1 MRKYSYIFIYSVI
14 SLNSI
19 AADAADSQVISD
31 SGNGDGSLF
40 ITTVKSTQTKKENI
54 VGTDSIA
61 IGNDAR
67 INPGDGKNVIAG
79 INTSGDGAIAIGAR
93 AETSYEGATAIGK
106 DSKAGW
112 GATAVGR
119 GANANFESATAMGAN
134 AISTGWG
141 STAIG
146 TISKATT
153 HGTTAIGNNS
163 SGTAAYA
170 TALGTS
176 ATSEGAYATAL
187 GTSSKAS
194 GHFSIAAGQDSHAV
208 ANYGIA
214 LGSFSVADRAALD
227 DTMLGAISVGGTA
240 NENLGYRTRQI
251 INLAAG
257 TEDNDAVNVSQL
269 KKEAGERV
277 AGDAATLTAAKN
289 YSDAGNK
296 QTLKTANEYS
306 DAGDAKTLQT
316 AKNYSD
322 TGDERTL
329 NSANNYTNTAV
340 KKSNANTLYQ
350 ANQYTNQKFSELRKV
365 VDENRKRSD
374 AGIAGAMAMT
384 AIAPV
389 PYKDYSFGMA
399 AGGYRDQGAIAAG
412 INIKTSE
419 SSLMK
424 VNAAWDSQ
432 NGGGIAAGFN
442 VGW

>member
-1 MRKYSYIFIYSVI
+1 MRKYYYFFIYSVI
-14 SLNSI
+14 SFNSI
-19 AADAADSQVISD
+19 AADPQVKQD
-31 SGNGDGSLF
+31 DGVGSNSFF
-40 ITTVKSTQTKKENI
+40 ITSSYNTPTKKEN
-54 VGTDSIA
+54 VQGTNSVA
-61 IGNDAR
+61 IGNNVQ
-67 INPGDGKNVIAG
+67 IKKGDGSDLKNM
-79 INTSGDGAIAIGAR
+79 SDGSVAIGNGAS
-93 AETSYEGATAIGK
+93 TMYEGTTAVGKGAKATGWRSTAIGV
-106 DSKAGW
+106 
-112 GATAVGR
+112 GATT
-119 GANANFESATAMGAN
+119 NAESATAMGNGAN
-134 AISTGWG
+134 ANNLGASAYGTIAKATGTN

-146 TISKATT
+146 NA
-153 HGTTAIGNNS
+153 AQS
-163 SGTAAYA
+163 SGALS
-170 TALGTS
+170 TALGVSSQSTGHYS
-176 ATSEGAYATAL
+176 AAL
-187 GTSSKAS
+187 GTLSKAEGYGS
-194 GHFSIAAGQDSHAV
+194 VATGLHAN
-208 ANYGIA
+208 AKSQYGIA
-214 LGSFSVADRAALD
+214 LGSYSVADRAALD

-240 NENLGYRTRQI
+240 NDTLGYRTRQI

-424 VNAAWDSQ
+424 VNASWDSQ

>member
-1 MRKYSYIFIYSVI
+1 MRKYYYFFIYSVI
-14 SLNSI
+14 SFNSI
-19 AADAADSQVISD
+19 AADPQVKQDDGVGSD
-31 SGNGDGSLF
+31 SFF
-40 ITTVKSTQTKKENI
+40 ITSSSNTPTKKEN
-54 VGTDSIA
+54 VQGTNSVA
-61 IGNDAR
+61 IGNNVQ
-67 INPGDGKNVIAG
+67 IKKGDGSDLKNM
-79 INTSGDGAIAIGAR
+79 SDGSVAIGNGAS
-93 AETSYEGATAIGK
+93 TMYEGTTAVGKGAKATGWRSTAIGV
-106 DSKAGW
+106 
-112 GATAVGR
+112 GATT
-119 GANANFESATAMGAN
+119 NAESATAMGNGAN
-134 AISTGWG
+134 ANNLGASAYGTIAKATGTN

-146 TISKATT
+146 NA
-153 HGTTAIGNNS
+153 AQS
-163 SGTAAYA
+163 SGALS
-170 TALGTS
+170 TALGVSSQSTGHYS
-176 ATSEGAYATAL
+176 AAL
-187 GTSSKAS
+187 GTLSKAEGYGS
-194 GHFSIAAGQDSHAV
+194 VATGLHAN
-208 ANYGIA
+208 AKSQYGIA
-214 LGSFSVADRAALD
+214 LGSYSVADRAALD

-240 NENLGYRTRQI
+240 NDTLGYRTRQI

-424 VNAAWDSQ
+424 VNASWDSQ

>member
-1 MRKYSYIFIYSVI
+1 MRKYYYFFIYSVI
-14 SLNSI
+14 SFNSI
-19 AADAADSQVISD
+19 AADPQVKQD
-31 SGNGDGSLF
+31 DGVGSNSFF
-40 ITTVKSTQTKKENI
+40 ITSSSNTPTKKEN
-54 VGTDSIA
+54 VQGTNSVA
-61 IGNDAR
+61 IGNNVQ
-67 INPGDGKNVIAG
+67 IKKGDGSDLKNM
-79 INTSGDGAIAIGAR
+79 SDGSVAIGNGAS
-93 AETSYEGATAIGK
+93 TMYEGTTAVGKGAKATGWRSTAIGV
-106 DSKAGW
+106 
-112 GATAVGR
+112 GATT
-119 GANANFESATAMGAN
+119 NAESATAMGNGAN
-134 AISTGWG
+134 ANNWGASAFGTGANATG
-141 STAIG
+141 SNSTAIG
-146 TISKATT
+146 NQAKSKGALSTSL
-153 HGTTAIGNNS
+153 GVS
-163 SGTAAYA
+163 SESTGSYSA
-170 TALGTS
+170 ALGT
-176 ATSEGAYATAL
+176 L
-187 GTSSKAS
+187 SKAEGYGS
-194 GHFSIAAGQDSHAV
+194 VATGLHAN
-208 ANYGIA
+208 AKSQYGIA
-214 LGSFSVADRAALD
+214 LGSYSVADRAALD

-240 NENLGYRTRQI
+240 DEKLGYRTRQI

-424 VNAAWDSQ
+424 VNASWDSQ

>member
-1 MRKYSYIFIYSVI
+1 MIMRKYYYFFIYSVI
-14 SLNSI
+14 SFNSI
-19 AADAADSQVISD
+19 AADPQVKQD
-31 SGNGDGSLF
+31 DGVGSNSFF
-40 ITTVKSTQTKKENI
+40 ITSSSNTPTKKEN
-54 VGTDSIA
+54 VQGTNSVA
-61 IGNDAR
+61 IGNNVQ
-67 INPGDGKNVIAG
+67 IKKGDGSDLKNM
-79 INTSGDGAIAIGAR
+79 SDGSVAIGNGAS
-93 AETSYEGATAIGK
+93 TMYEGTTAVGKGAKATGWRSTAIGV
-106 DSKAGW
+106 
-112 GATAVGR
+112 GATT
-119 GANANFESATAMGAN
+119 NAESATAMGNGAN
-134 AISTGWG
+134 ANNWGASAYGTIAKATGIN

-146 TISKATT
+146 NA
-153 HGTTAIGNNS
+153 AQS
-163 SGTAAYA
+163 SGELS
-170 TALGTS
+170 TALGVSSQSTGYYS
-176 ATSEGAYATAL
+176 AAL
-187 GTSSKAS
+187 GTLSKAEGYGS
-194 GHFSIAAGQDSHAV
+194 VATGLHAN
-208 ANYGIA
+208 AKSQYGIA
-214 LGSFSVADRAALD
+214 LGSYSVADRAALD

-240 NENLGYRTRQI
+240 NDTLGYRTRQI

-424 VNAAWDSQ
+424 VNASWDSQ

>member
-1 MRKYSYIFIYSVI
+1 MRKYYYFFIYSVI
-14 SLNSI
+14 SFNSI
-19 AADAADSQVISD
+19 AADPQVKQD
-31 SGNGDGSLF
+31 AGVGSNSFF
-40 ITTVKSTQTKKENI
+40 ITSSSNTPTKKEN
-54 VGTDSIA
+54 VQGTNSVA
-61 IGNDAR
+61 IGNNVQ
-67 INPGDGKNVIAG
+67 IKKGDGSDLKNM
-79 INTSGDGAIAIGAR
+79 SDGSVAIGNGAS
-93 AETSYEGATAIGK
+93 TMYEGTTAVGKGAKATGWRSTAIGV
-106 DSKAGW
+106 
-112 GATAVGR
+112 GATT
-119 GANANFESATAMGAN
+119 NAESATAMGNGAN
-134 AISTGWG
+134 ANNWGASAYGTIAKATGTN

-146 TISKATT
+146 NA
-153 HGTTAIGNNS
+153 AQS
-163 SGTAAYA
+163 SGELS
-170 TALGTS
+170 TALGVSSQSTGHYS
-176 ATSEGAYATAL
+176 AAL
-187 GTSSKAS
+187 GTLSKAEGYGS
-194 GHFSIAAGQDSHAV
+194 VATGLHAN
-208 ANYGIA
+208 AKSQYGIA
-214 LGSFSVADRAALD
+214 LGSYSVADRAALD

-240 NENLGYRTRQI
+240 NDTLGYRTRQI

-424 VNAAWDSQ
+424 VNASWDSQ

>member
-1 MRKYSYIFIYSVI
+1 MRKYYYFFIYSVI
-14 SLNSI
+14 SFNSI
-19 AADAADSQVISD
+19 AADPQVKQD
-31 SGNGDGSLF
+31 DGVGSNSFF
-40 ITTVKSTQTKKENI
+40 ITSSSNTPTKKEN
-54 VGTDSIA
+54 VQGTNSVA
-61 IGNDAR
+61 IGNNVQ
-67 INPGDGKNVIAG
+67 IKKGDGSDLKNM
-79 INTSGDGAIAIGAR
+79 SDGSVAIGNGAS
-93 AETSYEGATAIGK
+93 TMYEGTTAVGKGAKATGWRSTAIGV
-106 DSKAGW
+106 
-112 GATAVGR
+112 GATT
-119 GANANFESATAMGAN
+119 NAESATAMGNGAN
-134 AISTGWG
+134 ANNRGASAYGTIAKATGTN

-146 TISKATT
+146 NA
-153 HGTTAIGNNS
+153 AQS
-163 SGTAAYA
+163 SGELS
-170 TALGTS
+170 TALGVSSQSTGYYS
-176 ATSEGAYATAL
+176 AAL
-187 GTSSKAS
+187 GTLSKAEGYGS
-194 GHFSIAAGQDSHAV
+194 VATGLHAN
-208 ANYGIA
+208 AKSQYGIA
-214 LGSFSVADRAALD
+214 LGSYSVADRAALD

-240 NENLGYRTRQI
+240 NDTLGYRTRQI

-424 VNAAWDSQ
+424 VNASWDSQ

>member
-1 MRKYSYIFIYSVI
+1 MRKYYYFFIYSVI
-14 SLNSI
+14 SFNSI
-19 AADAADSQVISD
+19 AADPQVKQD
-31 SGNGDGSLF
+31 DGVGSNSFF
-40 ITTVKSTQTKKENI
+40 ITSSSNTPTKKEN
-54 VGTDSIA
+54 VQGTNSVA
-61 IGNDAR
+61 IGNNVQ
-67 INPGDGKNVIAG
+67 IKKGDGSDLKNM
-79 INTSGDGAIAIGAR
+79 SDGSVAIGNGAS
-93 AETSYEGATAIGK
+93 TMYEGTTAVGKGAKATGWRSTAIGV
-106 DSKAGW
+106 
-112 GATAVGR
+112 GATT
-119 GANANFESATAMGAN
+119 NAESATAMGNGAN
-134 AISTGWG
+134 ANNLGASAYGTIAKATGTN

-146 TISKATT
+146 NA
-153 HGTTAIGNNS
+153 AQS
-163 SGTAAYA
+163 SGGLS
-170 TALGTS
+170 TALGVSSQSTGHYS
-176 ATSEGAYATAL
+176 AAL
-187 GTSSKAS
+187 GTLSKAEGYGS
-194 GHFSIAAGQDSHAV
+194 VATGLHAN
-208 ANYGIA
+208 AKSQYGIA
-214 LGSFSVADRAALD
+214 LGSYSVADRAALD

-240 NENLGYRTRQI
+240 NDTLGYRTRQI

-296 QTLKTANEYS
+296 QTLKTATEYS

-424 VNAAWDSQ
+424 VNASWDSQ

>member
-1 MRKYSYIFIYSVI
+1 MRKYYYFFIYSVI
-14 SLNSI
+14 SFNSI
-19 AADAADSQVISD
+19 AADPQVKQDDGVGSD
-31 SGNGDGSLF
+31 SFF
-40 ITTVKSTQTKKENI
+40 ITSSSNTPTKKEN
-54 VGTDSIA
+54 VQGTNSVA
-61 IGNDAR
+61 IGNNVQ
-67 INPGDGKNVIAG
+67 IKKGDGSDLKNM
-79 INTSGDGAIAIGAR
+79 SDGSVAIGNGAS
-93 AETSYEGATAIGK
+93 TMYEGTTAVGKGAKATGWRSTAIGV
-106 DSKAGW
+106 
-112 GATAVGR
+112 GATT
-119 GANANFESATAMGAN
+119 NAESATAMGNGAN
-134 AISTGWG
+134 ANNWGASAYGTIAKATGTN

-146 TISKATT
+146 NA
-153 HGTTAIGNNS
+153 AQS
-163 SGTAAYA
+163 SGGFS
-170 TALGTS
+170 TALGVSSQSTGHYS
-176 ATSEGAYATAL
+176 AAL
-187 GTSSKAS
+187 GTLSKAEGYGS
-194 GHFSIAAGQDSHAV
+194 VATGLHAN
-208 ANYGIA
+208 AKSQYGIA
-214 LGSFSVADRAALD
+214 LGSYSVADRAALD

-240 NENLGYRTRQI
+240 NDTLGYRTRQI

-424 VNAAWDSQ
+424 VNASWDSQ

>member
-1 MRKYSYIFIYSVI
+1 MKQDNGVG
-14 SLNSI
+14 
-19 AADAADSQVISD
+19 SD
-31 SGNGDGSLF
+31 SFFITSSSNSPTTKENVQGTNSVAIGNNVQIKKGDGSDLKNMSDGS
-40 ITTVKSTQTKKENI
+40 V
-54 VGTDSIA
+54 A
-61 IGNDAR
+61 IGN
-67 INPGDGKNVIAG
+67 
-79 INTSGDGAIAIGAR
+79 GAS
-93 AETSYEGATAIGK
+93 TMYEGTTAVGKGAKATGWRSTAIGV
-106 DSKAGW
+106 
-112 GATAVGR
+112 GATT
-119 GANANFESATAMGAN
+119 NAESATAMGNGAN
-134 AISTGWG
+134 ANNWGASAYGTIAKATGTN

-146 TISKATT
+146 NA
-153 HGTTAIGNNS
+153 AQS
-163 SGTAAYA
+163 SGELS
-170 TALGTS
+170 TALGVSSQSTGNYS
-176 ATSEGAYATAL
+176 AAL
-187 GTSSKAS
+187 GTLSKAEGYGS
-194 GHFSIAAGQDSHAV
+194 VATGLHAN
-208 ANYGIA
+208 AKSQYGIA
-214 LGSFSVADRAALD
+214 LGSYSVADRAALD

-240 NENLGYRTRQI
+240 NEKLGYRTRQI

-424 VNAAWDSQ
+424 VNASWDSQ

>member
-1 MRKYSYIFIYSVI
+1 MRKYYYFFIYSVI
-14 SLNSI
+14 SFNSI
-19 AADAADSQVISD
+19 AADPQVKQD
-31 SGNGDGSLF
+31 DGVGSNSFF
-40 ITTVKSTQTKKENI
+40 ITSSSNTPTKKEN
-54 VGTDSIA
+54 VQGTNSVA
-61 IGNDAR
+61 IGNNVQ
-67 INPGDGKNVIAG
+67 IKKGDGSDLKNM
-79 INTSGDGAIAIGAR
+79 SDGSVAIGNGAS
-93 AETSYEGATAIGK
+93 TMYEGTTAVGKGAKATGWRSTAIGV
-106 DSKAGW
+106 
-112 GATAVGR
+112 GATT
-119 GANANFESATAMGAN
+119 NAESATAMGNGAN
-134 AISTGWG
+134 ANNWGASAYGTIAKATGTN

-146 TISKATT
+146 NA
-153 HGTTAIGNNS
+153 AQS
-163 SGTAAYA
+163 SGELS
-170 TALGTS
+170 TALGVSSQSTGHYS
-176 ATSEGAYATAL
+176 AAL
-187 GTSSKAS
+187 GTLSKAEGYGS
-194 GHFSIAAGQDSHAV
+194 VATGLHAN
-208 ANYGIA
+208 AKSQYGIA
-214 LGSFSVADRAALD
+214 LGSYSVADRAALD

-240 NENLGYRTRQI
+240 NDTLGYRTRQI

-424 VNAAWDSQ
+424 VNASWDSQ

-442 VGW
+442 AGW

>member
-1 MRKYSYIFIYSVI
+1 MIIRKYYYFFIYSVI
-14 SLNSI
+14 SFNSI
-19 AADAADSQVISD
+19 AADPQVKQDDGVGSD
-31 SGNGDGSLF
+31 SFF
-40 ITTVKSTQTKKENI
+40 ITSSSNTPTKKEN
-54 VGTDSIA
+54 VQGTNSVA
-61 IGNDAR
+61 IGNNVQ
-67 INPGDGKNVIAG
+67 IKKGDGSDLKNM
-79 INTSGDGAIAIGAR
+79 SDGSVAIGNGAS
-93 AETSYEGATAIGK
+93 TMYEGTTAVGKGAKATGWRSTAIGV
-106 DSKAGW
+106 
-112 GATAVGR
+112 GATT
-119 GANANFESATAMGAN
+119 NAESATAMGNGAN
-134 AISTGWG
+134 ANNWGASAYGTIAKATGTN

-146 TISKATT
+146 NA
-153 HGTTAIGNNS
+153 AQS
-163 SGTAAYA
+163 SGELS
-170 TALGTS
+170 TALGVSSQSTGHYS
-176 ATSEGAYATAL
+176 AAL
-187 GTSSKAS
+187 GTLSKAEGYGS
-194 GHFSIAAGQDSHAV
+194 VATGLHAN
-208 ANYGIA
+208 AKSQYGIA
-214 LGSFSVADRAALD
+214 LGSYSVADRAALD

-240 NENLGYRTRQI
+240 NDTLGYRTRQI

-424 VNAAWDSQ
+424 VNASWDSQ

>member
-1 MRKYSYIFIYSVI
+1 MRKYYYFFIYSVI
-14 SLNSI
+14 SFNSI
-19 AADAADSQVISD
+19 AADPQVKQD
-31 SGNGDGSLF
+31 DGVGSNSFF
-40 ITTVKSTQTKKENI
+40 ITSSSNTPTKKEN
-54 VGTDSIA
+54 VQGTNSVA
-61 IGNDAR
+61 IGNNVQ
-67 INPGDGKNVIAG
+67 IKKGDGSDLKNM
-79 INTSGDGAIAIGAR
+79 SDGSVAIGNGAS
-93 AETSYEGATAIGK
+93 TMYEGTTAVGKGAKATGWRSTAIGV
-106 DSKAGW
+106 
-112 GATAVGR
+112 GATT
-119 GANANFESATAMGAN
+119 NAESATAMGNGAN
-134 AISTGWG
+134 ANNWGASAYGTIAKATGTN

-146 TISKATT
+146 NA
-153 HGTTAIGNNS
+153 AQS
-163 SGTAAYA
+163 SGELS
-170 TALGTS
+170 TALGVSSQSTGHYS
-176 ATSEGAYATAL
+176 AAL
-187 GTSSKAS
+187 GTLSKAEGYGS
-194 GHFSIAAGQDSHAV
+194 VATGLHAN
-208 ANYGIA
+208 AKSQYGIA
-214 LGSFSVADRAALD
+214 LGSYSVADRAALD

-240 NENLGYRTRQI
+240 NDTLGYRTRQI

-257 TEDNDAVNVSQL
+257 TEDNDAVDVSQL

-424 VNAAWDSQ
+424 VNASWDSQ

>member
-1 MRKYSYIFIYSVI
+1 MIMRKYYYFFIYSVI
-14 SLNSI
+14 SFNSI
-19 AADAADSQVISD
+19 AADPQVKQD
-31 SGNGDGSLF
+31 DGVGSNSFF
-40 ITTVKSTQTKKENI
+40 ITSSSNTPTKKEN
-54 VGTDSIA
+54 VQGTNSVA
-61 IGNDAR
+61 IGNNVQ
-67 INPGDGKNVIAG
+67 IKKGDGSDLKNM
-79 INTSGDGAIAIGAR
+79 SDGSVAIGNGAS
-93 AETSYEGATAIGK
+93 TMYEGTTAVGKGAKATGWRSTAIGV
-106 DSKAGW
+106 
-112 GATAVGR
+112 GATT
-119 GANANFESATAMGAN
+119 NAESATAMGNGAN
-134 AISTGWG
+134 ANNWGASAYGTIAKATGIN

-146 TISKATT
+146 NA
-153 HGTTAIGNNS
+153 AQS
-163 SGTAAYA
+163 SGELS
-170 TALGTS
+170 TALGVSSQSTRHYS
-176 ATSEGAYATAL
+176 AAL
-187 GTSSKAS
+187 GTLSKAEGYGS
-194 GHFSIAAGQDSHAV
+194 VATGLHAN
-208 ANYGIA
+208 AKSQYGIA
-214 LGSFSVADRAALD
+214 LGSYSVADRAALD

-240 NENLGYRTRQI
+240 NDTLGYRTRQI

-424 VNAAWDSQ
+424 VNASWDSQ

>member
-1 MRKYSYIFIYSVI
+1 MRKYYYFFIYSVI
-14 SLNSI
+14 SFNSI
-19 AADAADSQVISD
+19 AADPQVKQD
-31 SGNGDGSLF
+31 DGVGSNSFF
-40 ITTVKSTQTKKENI
+40 ITSSSNTPTKKEN
-54 VGTDSIA
+54 VQGTNSVA
-61 IGNDAR
+61 IGNNVQ
-67 INPGDGKNVIAG
+67 IKKGDGSDLKNM
-79 INTSGDGAIAIGAR
+79 SDGSVAIGNGAS
-93 AETSYEGATAIGK
+93 TMYEGTTAVGKGAKATGWRSTAIGV
-106 DSKAGW
+106 
-112 GATAVGR
+112 GATT
-119 GANANFESATAMGAN
+119 NAESATAMGNGAN
-134 AISTGWG
+134 ANNWGASAYGTIAKATGIN

-146 TISKATT
+146 NA
-153 HGTTAIGNNS
+153 AQS
-163 SGTAAYA
+163 SGELS
-170 TALGTS
+170 TALGVSSQSTGHYS
-176 ATSEGAYATAL
+176 AAL
-187 GTSSKAS
+187 GTLSKAEGYGS
-194 GHFSIAAGQDSHAV
+194 VATGLHAN
-208 ANYGIA
+208 AKSQYGIA
-214 LGSFSVADRAALD
+214 LGSYSVADRAALD

-240 NENLGYRTRQI
+240 NDTLGYRTRQI

-424 VNAAWDSQ
+424 VNASWDSQ

>member
-1 MRKYSYIFIYSVI
+1 MRKYYYFFIYPVI
-14 SLNSI
+14 SFNSI
-19 AADAADSQVISD
+19 AADPQVKQD
-31 SGNGDGSLF
+31 DGVGSNSFF
-40 ITTVKSTQTKKENI
+40 ITSSSNTPTKKEN
-54 VGTDSIA
+54 VQGTNSVA
-61 IGNDAR
+61 IGNNVQ
-67 INPGDGKNVIAG
+67 IKKGDGSDLKNM
-79 INTSGDGAIAIGAR
+79 SDGSVAIGNGAS
-93 AETSYEGATAIGK
+93 TMYEGTTAVGKGAKATGWRSTAIGV
-106 DSKAGW
+106 
-112 GATAVGR
+112 GATT
-119 GANANFESATAMGAN
+119 NAESATAMGNGAN
-134 AISTGWG
+134 ANNWGASAYGTIAKATGTN

-146 TISKATT
+146 NA
-153 HGTTAIGNNS
+153 AQS
-163 SGTAAYA
+163 SGELS
-170 TALGTS
+170 TALGVSSQSTGHYS
-176 ATSEGAYATAL
+176 AAL
-187 GTSSKAS
+187 GTLSKAEGYGS
-194 GHFSIAAGQDSHAV
+194 VATGLHAN
-208 ANYGIA
+208 AKSQYGIA
-214 LGSFSVADRAALD
+214 LGSYSVADRAALD

-240 NENLGYRTRQI
+240 NDTLGYRTRQI

-424 VNAAWDSQ
+424 VNASWDSQ

>member
-1 MRKYSYIFIYSVI
+1 MRKYYYFFIYSVI
-14 SLNSI
+14 SFNSI
-19 AADAADSQVISD
+19 AADPQVKQDDGVGSD
-31 SGNGDGSLF
+31 SFF
-40 ITTVKSTQTKKENI
+40 ITSSSNTPTKKEN
-54 VGTDSIA
+54 VQGTNSVA
-61 IGNDAR
+61 IGNNVQ
-67 INPGDGKNVIAG
+67 IKKGDGSDLKNM
-79 INTSGDGAIAIGAR
+79 SDGSVAIGNGAS
-93 AETSYEGATAIGK
+93 TMYEGTTAVGKGAKATGWRSTAIGV
-106 DSKAGW
+106 
-112 GATAVGR
+112 GATT
-119 GANANFESATAMGAN
+119 NAESATAMGNGAN
-134 AISTGWG
+134 ANNWGASAYGTIAKATGTN

-146 TISKATT
+146 NA
-153 HGTTAIGNNS
+153 AQS
-163 SGTAAYA
+163 SGALS
-170 TALGTS
+170 TALGVSSQSTGHYS
-176 ATSEGAYATAL
+176 AAL
-187 GTSSKAS
+187 GTLSKAEGYGS
-194 GHFSIAAGQDSHAV
+194 VATGLHAN
-208 ANYGIA
+208 AKSQYGIA
-214 LGSFSVADRAALD
+214 LGSYSVADRAALD

-240 NENLGYRTRQI
+240 NDTLGYRTRQI

-289 YSDAGNK
+289 
-296 QTLKTANEYS
+296 YS

-424 VNAAWDSQ
+424 VNASWDSQ

>member
-1 MRKYSYIFIYSVI
+1 MIMRKYYYFFIYSVI
-14 SLNSI
+14 SFNSI
-19 AADAADSQVISD
+19 AADPQVKQD
-31 SGNGDGSLF
+31 DGVGSNSFF
-40 ITTVKSTQTKKENI
+40 ITSSSNTPTKKEN
-54 VGTDSIA
+54 VQGTNSVA
-61 IGNDAR
+61 IGNNVQ
-67 INPGDGKNVIAG
+67 IKKGDGSDLKNM
-79 INTSGDGAIAIGAR
+79 SDGSVAIGNGAS
-93 AETSYEGATAIGK
+93 TMYEGTTAVGKGAKATGWRSTAIGV
-106 DSKAGW
+106 
-112 GATAVGR
+112 GATT
-119 GANANFESATAMGAN
+119 NAESATAMGNGAN
-134 AISTGWG
+134 ANNWGASAYGTIAKATGTN

-146 TISKATT
+146 NA
-153 HGTTAIGNNS
+153 AQS
-163 SGTAAYA
+163 SGELS
-170 TALGTS
+170 TALGVSSQSTGHYS
-176 ATSEGAYATAL
+176 AAL
-187 GTSSKAS
+187 GTLSKAEGYGS
-194 GHFSIAAGQDSHAV
+194 VATGLHAN
-208 ANYGIA
+208 AKSQYGIA
-214 LGSFSVADRAALD
+214 LGSYSVADRAALD

-240 NENLGYRTRQI
+240 NDTLGYRTRQI

-424 VNAAWDSQ
+424 VNASWDSQ

>member
-1 MRKYSYIFIYSVI
+1 MRKYYYFFIYSVI
-14 SLNSI
+14 SFNSI
-19 AADAADSQVISD
+19 AADPQVKQD
-31 SGNGDGSLF
+31 DGVGSNSFF
-40 ITTVKSTQTKKENI
+40 ITSSSNTPTKKEN
-54 VGTDSIA
+54 VQGTNSVA
-61 IGNDAR
+61 IGNNVQ
-67 INPGDGKNVIAG
+67 IKKGDGSDLKNM
-79 INTSGDGAIAIGAR
+79 SDGSVAIGNGAS
-93 AETSYEGATAIGK
+93 TMYEGTTAVGKGAKATGWRSTAIGV
-106 DSKAGW
+106 
-112 GATAVGR
+112 GATT
-119 GANANFESATAMGAN
+119 NAESATAMGNGAN
-134 AISTGWG
+134 ANNWGASAFGTGANATG
-141 STAIG
+141 SNSTAIG
-146 TISKATT
+146 NQAKSKGGLSTSL
-153 HGTTAIGNNS
+153 GVS
-163 SGTAAYA
+163 SESTGIFSA
-170 TALGTS
+170 ALGT
-176 ATSEGAYATAL
+176 L
-187 GTSSKAS
+187 SKAEGYGS
-194 GHFSIAAGQDSHAV
+194 VATGLHAN
-208 ANYGIA
+208 AKSQYGIA
-214 LGSFSVADRAALD
+214 LGSYSVADRAALD

-240 NENLGYRTRQI
+240 NDTLGYRTRQI

-424 VNAAWDSQ
+424 VNASWDSQ

>member
-1 MRKYSYIFIYSVI
+1 MRKHYYFFIYSVI
-14 SLNSI
+14 SFNSI
-19 AADAADSQVISD
+19 AADPQVKQGD
-31 SGNGDGSLF
+31 GVGSGSFFITSSSNTPTKKESVQGTNSVAIGNNVQIKKGDGSDLRNMSDGS
-40 ITTVKSTQTKKENI
+40 V
-54 VGTDSIA
+54 A
-61 IGNDAR
+61 IGNNAS
-67 INPGDGKNVIAG
+67 
-79 INTSGDGAIAIGAR
+79 TM
-93 AETSYEGATAIGK
+93 YEGATAVGKEAKATGWRSTAIGV
-106 DSKAGW
+106 
-112 GATAVGR
+112 GATT
-119 GANANFESATAMGAN
+119 NAESATAMGNGAN
-134 AISTGWG
+134 ANNWGASAFGTGANATG
-141 STAIG
+141 SNSTAIG
-146 TISKATT
+146 NQAKSKGALSTSL
-153 HGTTAIGNNS
+153 GVS
-163 SGTAAYA
+163 SESTGSYSA
-170 TALGTS
+170 ALGT
-176 ATSEGAYATAL
+176 L
-187 GTSSKAS
+187 SKAEGYGS
-194 GHFSIAAGQDSHAV
+194 VATGLHAN
-208 ANYGIA
+208 AKSQYGIA
-214 LGSFSVADRAALD
+214 LGSYSVADRAALD

-240 NENLGYRTRQI
+240 DEKLGYRTRQI

-296 QTLKTANEYS
+296 QTLKIANEYS

-424 VNAAWDSQ
+424 VNASWDSQ

>member
-1 MRKYSYIFIYSVI
+1 MIMRKYYYFFIYSVI
-14 SLNSI
+14 SFNSI
-19 AADAADSQVISD
+19 AADPQVKQD
-31 SGNGDGSLF
+31 DGVGSNSFF
-40 ITTVKSTQTKKENI
+40 ITSSSNTPTKKEN
-54 VGTDSIA
+54 VQGTNSVA
-61 IGNDAR
+61 IGNNVQ
-67 INPGDGKNVIAG
+67 IKKGDGSDLKNM
-79 INTSGDGAIAIGAR
+79 SDGSVAIGNGAS
-93 AETSYEGATAIGK
+93 TMYEGTTAVGKGAKATGWRSTAIGV
-106 DSKAGW
+106 
-112 GATAVGR
+112 GATT
-119 GANANFESATAMGAN
+119 NAESATAMGNGAN
-134 AISTGWG
+134 ANNLGASAYGTIAKATGTN

-146 TISKATT
+146 NA
-153 HGTTAIGNNS
+153 AQS
-163 SGTAAYA
+163 SGALS
-170 TALGTS
+170 TALGVSSQSTGHYS
-176 ATSEGAYATAL
+176 AAL
-187 GTSSKAS
+187 GTLSKAEGYGS
-194 GHFSIAAGQDSHAV
+194 VATGLHAN
-208 ANYGIA
+208 AKSQYGIA
-214 LGSFSVADRAALD
+214 LGSYSVADRAALD

-240 NENLGYRTRQI
+240 NDTLGYRTRQI

-424 VNAAWDSQ
+424 VNASWDSQ

>member
-1 MRKYSYIFIYSVI
+1 YFFIYSVI
-14 SLNSI
+14 SFNSI
-19 AADAADSQVISD
+19 AADPQVKQD
-31 SGNGDGSLF
+31 DGVGSNSFF
-40 ITTVKSTQTKKENI
+40 ITSSSNTPTKKEN
-54 VGTDSIA
+54 VQGTNSVA
-61 IGNDAR
+61 IGNNVQ
-67 INPGDGKNVIAG
+67 IKKGDGSDLKNM
-79 INTSGDGAIAIGAR
+79 SDGSVAIGNGAS
-93 AETSYEGATAIGK
+93 TMYEGTTAVGKGAKATGWRSTAIGV
-106 DSKAGW
+106 
-112 GATAVGR
+112 GATT
-119 GANANFESATAMGAN
+119 NAESATAMGNGAN
-134 AISTGWG
+134 ANNWGASAYGTIAKATGTN

-146 TISKATT
+146 NA
-153 HGTTAIGNNS
+153 AQS
-163 SGTAAYA
+163 SGELS
-170 TALGTS
+170 TALGVSSQSTGHYS
-176 ATSEGAYATAL
+176 AAL
-187 GTSSKAS
+187 GTLSKAEGYGS
-194 GHFSIAAGQDSHAV
+194 VATGLHAN
-208 ANYGIA
+208 AKSQYGIA
-214 LGSFSVADRAALD
+214 LGSYSVADRAALD

-240 NENLGYRTRQI
+240 NDTLGYRTRQI

-424 VNAAWDSQ
+424 VNASWDSQ

>member
-1 MRKYSYIFIYSVI
+1 MRKYYYFFIYSVI
-14 SLNSI
+14 SFNSI
-19 AADAADSQVISD
+19 AADPQVKQDDGVGSD
-31 SGNGDGSLF
+31 SFF
-40 ITTVKSTQTKKENI
+40 ITSSSNTPTKKEN
-54 VGTDSIA
+54 VQGTNSVA
-61 IGNDAR
+61 IGNNVQ
-67 INPGDGKNVIAG
+67 IKKGDGSDLKNM
-79 INTSGDGAIAIGAR
+79 SDGSVAIGNGAS
-93 AETSYEGATAIGK
+93 TMYEGTTAVGKGAKATSWRSTAIGV
-106 DSKAGW
+106 
-112 GATAVGR
+112 GATT
-119 GANANFESATAMGAN
+119 NAESATAMGNGAN
-134 AISTGWG
+134 ANNWGASAYGTIAKATGTN

-146 TISKATT
+146 NA
-153 HGTTAIGNNS
+153 AQS
-163 SGTAAYA
+163 SGALS
-170 TALGTS
+170 TALGVSSQSTGHYS
-176 ATSEGAYATAL
+176 AAL
-187 GTSSKAS
+187 GTSSKAEGYGS
-194 GHFSIAAGQDSHAV
+194 VATGLHAN
-208 ANYGIA
+208 AKSQYGIA
-214 LGSFSVADRAALD
+214 LGSYSVADRAALD

-240 NENLGYRTRQI
+240 NDTLGYRTRQI

-424 VNAAWDSQ
+424 VNASWDSQ

>member
-1 MRKYSYIFIYSVI
+1 MRKYYYFFIYSVI
-14 SLNSI
+14 SFNSI
-19 AADAADSQVISD
+19 AADPQVKQDDGVGSD
-31 SGNGDGSLF
+31 SFF
-40 ITTVKSTQTKKENI
+40 ITSSSNTPTKKEN
-54 VGTDSIA
+54 VQGTNSVA
-61 IGNDAR
+61 IGNNVQ
-67 INPGDGKNVIAG
+67 IKKGDGSDLKNM
-79 INTSGDGAIAIGAR
+79 SDGSVAIGNGAS
-93 AETSYEGATAIGK
+93 TMYEGTTAVGKGAKATGWRSTAIGV
-106 DSKAGW
+106 
-112 GATAVGR
+112 GATT
-119 GANANFESATAMGAN
+119 NAESATAMGNGAN
-134 AISTGWG
+134 ANNWGASAYGTIAKATGTN

-146 TISKATT
+146 NA
-153 HGTTAIGNNS
+153 AQS
-163 SGTAAYA
+163 SGPLS
-170 TALGTS
+170 TALGVSSQSTGHYS
-176 ATSEGAYATAL
+176 AAL
-187 GTSSKAS
+187 GTSSKAEGYGS
-194 GHFSIAAGQDSHAV
+194 VATGLHAN
-208 ANYGIA
+208 AKSQYGIA
-214 LGSFSVADRAALD
+214 LGSYSVADRAALD

-240 NENLGYRTRQI
+240 NDTLGYRTRQI

-424 VNAAWDSQ
+424 VNASWDSQ

>member
-1 MRKYSYIFIYSVI
+1 MRKYYYFFIYSVI
-14 SLNSI
+14 SFNSI
-19 AADAADSQVISD
+19 AADPQVKQD
-31 SGNGDGSLF
+31 DGVGSNSFF
-40 ITTVKSTQTKKENI
+40 ITSSSNTPTKKEN
-54 VGTDSIA
+54 VQGTNSVA
-61 IGNDAR
+61 IGNNVQ
-67 INPGDGKNVIAG
+67 IKKGDGSDLKNM
-79 INTSGDGAIAIGAR
+79 SDGSVAIGNGAS
-93 AETSYEGATAIGK
+93 TMYEGTTAVGKGAKATGWRSTAIGV
-106 DSKAGW
+106 
-112 GATAVGR
+112 GATT
-119 GANANFESATAMGAN
+119 NAESATAMGNGAN
-134 AISTGWG
+134 ANNWGASAYGTIAKATGTN

-146 TISKATT
+146 NA
-153 HGTTAIGNNS
+153 AQS
-163 SGTAAYA
+163 SGGFS
-170 TALGTS
+170 TALGVSSQSTGHYS
-176 ATSEGAYATAL
+176 AAL
-187 GTSSKAS
+187 GTLSKAEGYGS
-194 GHFSIAAGQDSHAV
+194 VATGLHAN
-208 ANYGIA
+208 AKSQYGIA
-214 LGSFSVADRAALD
+214 LGSYSVADRAALD

-240 NENLGYRTRQI
+240 NDTLGYRTRQI

-424 VNAAWDSQ
+424 VNASWDSQ

>member
-1 MRKYSYIFIYSVI
+1 MIMRKYYYFFIYSVI
-14 SLNSI
+14 SFNSI
-19 AADAADSQVISD
+19 AADPQVKQD
-31 SGNGDGSLF
+31 DGVGSNSFF
-40 ITTVKSTQTKKENI
+40 ITSSSNTPTKKEN
-54 VGTDSIA
+54 VQGTNSVA
-61 IGNDAR
+61 IGNNVQ
-67 INPGDGKNVIAG
+67 IKKGDGSDLKNM
-79 INTSGDGAIAIGAR
+79 SDGSVAIGNGAS
-93 AETSYEGATAIGK
+93 TMYEGTTAVGKGAKATGWRSTAIGV
-106 DSKAGW
+106 
-112 GATAVGR
+112 GATT
-119 GANANFESATAMGAN
+119 NAESATAMGNGAN
-134 AISTGWG
+134 ANNWGASAFGTGANATG
-141 STAIG
+141 LNSTAIG
-146 TISKATT
+146 NQAKSKGALSTSL
-153 HGTTAIGNNS
+153 GVS
-163 SGTAAYA
+163 SQSTGSYSA
-170 TALGTS
+170 ALGT
-176 ATSEGAYATAL
+176 L
-187 GTSSKAS
+187 SKAEGYGS
-194 GHFSIAAGQDSHAV
+194 VATGLHAN
-208 ANYGIA
+208 AKSQYGIA
-214 LGSFSVADRAALD
+214 LGSYSVADRAALD

-240 NENLGYRTRQI
+240 DEKLGYRTRQI

-296 QTLKTANEYS
+296 QTLKIANEYS

-424 VNAAWDSQ
+424 VNASWDSQ

>member
-1 MRKYSYIFIYSVI
+1 MRKYYYFFIYSVI
-14 SLNSI
+14 SFNSI
-19 AADAADSQVISD
+19 AADPQVKQD
-31 SGNGDGSLF
+31 DGVGSNSFF
-40 ITTVKSTQTKKENI
+40 ITSSSNTPTKKEN
-54 VGTDSIA
+54 VQGTNSVA
-61 IGNDAR
+61 IGNNVQ
-67 INPGDGKNVIAG
+67 IKKGDGSDLKNM
-79 INTSGDGAIAIGAR
+79 SDGSVAIGNGAS
-93 AETSYEGATAIGK
+93 TMYEGTTAVGKGAKATGWRSTAIGV
-106 DSKAGW
+106 
-112 GATAVGR
+112 GATT
-119 GANANFESATAMGAN
+119 NAESATAMGNGAN
-134 AISTGWG
+134 ANNWGASAYGTIAKATGIN

-146 TISKATT
+146 NA
-153 HGTTAIGNNS
+153 AQS
-163 SGTAAYA
+163 SGELS
-170 TALGTS
+170 TALGVSSQSTGYYS
-176 ATSEGAYATAL
+176 AAL
-187 GTSSKAS
+187 GTLSKAEGYGS
-194 GHFSIAAGQDSHAV
+194 VATGLHAN
-208 ANYGIA
+208 AKSQYGIA
-214 LGSFSVADRAALD
+214 LGSYSVADRAALD

-240 NENLGYRTRQI
+240 NDTLGYRTRQI

-424 VNAAWDSQ
+424 VNASWDSQ

>member
-1 MRKYSYIFIYSVI
+1 MRKYYYFFIYSVI
-14 SLNSI
+14 SFNSI
-19 AADAADSQVISD
+19 AADPQVKQD
-31 SGNGDGSLF
+31 DGVGSNSFF
-40 ITTVKSTQTKKENI
+40 ITSSSNTPTKKEN
-54 VGTDSIA
+54 VQGTNSVA
-61 IGNDAR
+61 IGNNVQ
-67 INPGDGKNVIAG
+67 IKKGDGSDLKNM
-79 INTSGDGAIAIGAR
+79 SDGSVAIGNGAS
-93 AETSYEGATAIGK
+93 TMYEGTTAVGKEAKATGWRSTAIGV
-106 DSKAGW
+106 
-112 GATAVGR
+112 GATT
-119 GANANFESATAMGAN
+119 NAESATAMGNGAN
-134 AISTGWG
+134 ANNWGASAYGTIAKATGAN

-146 TISKATT
+146 NA
-153 HGTTAIGNNS
+153 AQS
-163 SGTAAYA
+163 SGALS
-170 TALGTS
+170 TALGVSSQSTGHHS
-176 ATSEGAYATAL
+176 AAL
-187 GTSSKAS
+187 GTLSKAEGYGS
-194 GHFSIAAGQDSHAV
+194 VATGLHAN
-208 ANYGIA
+208 AKSQYGIA
-214 LGSFSVADRAALD
+214 LGSYSVADRAALD

-240 NENLGYRTRQI
+240 NDTLGYRTRQI

-424 VNAAWDSQ
+424 VNASWDSQ

>member
-1 MRKYSYIFIYSVI
+1 MRKYLFFIYSVI
-14 SLNSI
+14 SFNSI
-19 AADAADSQVISD
+19 AADPQVKQD
-31 SGNGDGSLF
+31 DGVGSNSFF
-40 ITTVKSTQTKKENI
+40 ITSSSNTPTKKEN
-54 VGTDSIA
+54 VQGTNSVA
-61 IGNDAR
+61 IGNNVQ
-67 INPGDGKNVIAG
+67 IKKGDGSDLKNM
-79 INTSGDGAIAIGAR
+79 SDGSVAIGNGAS
-93 AETSYEGATAIGK
+93 TMYEGTTAVGKGAKATGWRSTAIGV
-106 DSKAGW
+106 
-112 GATAVGR
+112 GATT
-119 GANANFESATAMGAN
+119 NAESATAMGNGAN
-134 AISTGWG
+134 ANNWGASAYGTIAKATGTN

-146 TISKATT
+146 NA
-153 HGTTAIGNNS
+153 AQS
-163 SGTAAYA
+163 SGELS
-170 TALGTS
+170 TALGVSSQSTGYYS
-176 ATSEGAYATAL
+176 AAL
-187 GTSSKAS
+187 GTLSKAEGYGS
-194 GHFSIAAGQDSHAV
+194 VATGLHAN
-208 ANYGIA
+208 AKSQYGIA
-214 LGSFSVADRAALD
+214 LGSYSVADRAALD

-240 NENLGYRTRQI
+240 NDTLGYRTRQI

-424 VNAAWDSQ
+424 VNASWDSQ

>member
-1 MRKYSYIFIYSVI
+1 MRKYYYFFIYSVI
-14 SLNSI
+14 SFNSI
-19 AADAADSQVISD
+19 AADPQVKQD
-31 SGNGDGSLF
+31 DGVGSNSFF
-40 ITTVKSTQTKKENI
+40 ITSSSNTPTKKEN
-54 VGTDSIA
+54 VQGTNSVA
-61 IGNDAR
+61 IGNNVQ
-67 INPGDGKNVIAG
+67 IKKGDGSDLKNM
-79 INTSGDGAIAIGAR
+79 SDGSVAIGNGAS
-93 AETSYEGATAIGK
+93 TMYEGTTAVGKGAKATGWRSTAIGV
-106 DSKAGW
+106 
-112 GATAVGR
+112 GATT
-119 GANANFESATAMGAN
+119 NAESATAMGNGAN
-134 AISTGWG
+134 ANNWGASAYGTIAKATGTN

-146 TISKATT
+146 NA
-153 HGTTAIGNNS
+153 AQS
-163 SGTAAYA
+163 SGEFS
-170 TALGTS
+170 TALGVSSQSTGHYS
-176 ATSEGAYATAL
+176 AAL
-187 GTSSKAS
+187 GTLSKAEGYGS
-194 GHFSIAAGQDSHAV
+194 VATGLHAN
-208 ANYGIA
+208 AKSQYGIA
-214 LGSFSVADRAALD
+214 LGSYSVADRAALD

-240 NENLGYRTRQI
+240 NDTLGYRTRQI

-424 VNAAWDSQ
+424 VNASWDSQ

>member
-1 MRKYSYIFIYSVI
+1 MRKYYYFFIYSVI
-14 SLNSI
+14 SFNSI
-19 AADAADSQVISD
+19 AADPQVKQDDGVGSD
-31 SGNGDGSLF
+31 SFF
-40 ITTVKSTQTKKENI
+40 ITSSSNTPTKKEN
-54 VGTDSIA
+54 VQGTNSVA
-61 IGNDAR
+61 IGNNVQ
-67 INPGDGKNVIAG
+67 IKKGDGSDLKNM
-79 INTSGDGAIAIGAR
+79 SDGSVAIGNGAS
-93 AETSYEGATAIGK
+93 TMYEGTTAVGKGAKATGWRSTAIGV
-106 DSKAGW
+106 
-112 GATAVGR
+112 GATT
-119 GANANFESATAMGAN
+119 NAESATAMGNGAN
-134 AISTGWG
+134 ANNWGASAFGTGANATG
-141 STAIG
+141 SNSTAIG
-146 TISKATT
+146 NQAKSKGAFSTSL
-153 HGTTAIGNNS
+153 GVS
-163 SGTAAYA
+163 SQSTGHYSA
-170 TALGTS
+170 ALGT
-176 ATSEGAYATAL
+176 L
-187 GTSSKAS
+187 SKAEGYGS
-194 GHFSIAAGQDSHAV
+194 VATGLHAN
-208 ANYGIA
+208 AKSQYGIA
-214 LGSFSVADRAALD
+214 LGSYSVADRAALD

-240 NENLGYRTRQI
+240 NDTLGYRTRQI

-424 VNAAWDSQ
+424 VNASWDSQ

>member
-1 MRKYSYIFIYSVI
+1 MRKYYYFFIYSVI
-14 SLNSI
+14 SFNSI
-19 AADAADSQVISD
+19 AADPQVKQD
-31 SGNGDGSLF
+31 DGVGSNSFF
-40 ITTVKSTQTKKENI
+40 ITSSSNTPTKKEN
-54 VGTDSIA
+54 VQGTNSVA
-61 IGNDAR
+61 IGNNVQ
-67 INPGDGKNVIAG
+67 IKKGDGSDLKNM
-79 INTSGDGAIAIGAR
+79 SDGSVAIGNGAS
-93 AETSYEGATAIGK
+93 TMYEGTTAVGKGAKATGWRSTAIGV
-106 DSKAGW
+106 
-112 GATAVGR
+112 GATT
-119 GANANFESATAMGAN
+119 NAESATAMGNGAN
-134 AISTGWG
+134 ANNWGASAYGTIAKATGTN

-146 TISKATT
+146 NA
-153 HGTTAIGNNS
+153 AQS
-163 SGTAAYA
+163 SGGLS
-170 TALGTS
+170 TALGVSSQSTGHYS
-176 ATSEGAYATAL
+176 AAL
-187 GTSSKAS
+187 GTLSKAEGYGS
-194 GHFSIAAGQDSHAV
+194 VATGLHAN
-208 ANYGIA
+208 AKSQYGIA
-214 LGSFSVADRAALD
+214 LGSYSVADRAALD

-240 NENLGYRTRQI
+240 NDTLGYRTRQI

-424 VNAAWDSQ
+424 VNASWDSQ

>member
-1 MRKYSYIFIYSVI
+1 MRKYYYFFIYSVI
-14 SLNSI
+14 SFNSI
-19 AADAADSQVISD
+19 AADPQVKQD
-31 SGNGDGSLF
+31 DGVGSNSFF
-40 ITTVKSTQTKKENI
+40 ITSSSNTPTKKEN
-54 VGTDSIA
+54 VQGTNSVA
-61 IGNDAR
+61 IGNNVQ
-67 INPGDGKNVIAG
+67 IKKGDGSDLKNM
-79 INTSGDGAIAIGAR
+79 SDGSVAIGNGAS
-93 AETSYEGATAIGK
+93 TMYEGTTAVGKGAKATGWRSTAIGV
-106 DSKAGW
+106 
-112 GATAVGR
+112 GATT
-119 GANANFESATAMGAN
+119 NAESATAMGNGAN
-134 AISTGWG
+134 ANNWGASAYGTIAKATGTN

-146 TISKATT
+146 NA
-153 HGTTAIGNNS
+153 AQS
-163 SGTAAYA
+163 SGELS
-170 TALGTS
+170 TALGVSSQSTGHYS
-176 ATSEGAYATAL
+176 AAL
-187 GTSSKAS
+187 GTLSKAEGYGS
-194 GHFSIAAGQDSHAV
+194 VATGLHAN
-208 ANYGIA
+208 AKSQYGIA
-214 LGSFSVADRAALD
+214 LGSYSVADRAALD

-240 NENLGYRTRQI
+240 NDTLGYRTRQI

-389 PYKDYSFGMA
+389 PYKDCSFGMA

-424 VNAAWDSQ
+424 VNASWDSQ

>member
-1 MRKYSYIFIYSVI
+1 MRKYYYFFIYSVI
-14 SLNSI
+14 SFNSI
-19 AADAADSQVISD
+19 AADPQVKQD
-31 SGNGDGSLF
+31 DGVGSNSFF
-40 ITTVKSTQTKKENI
+40 ITSSSNTPTKKEN
-54 VGTDSIA
+54 VQGTNSVA
-61 IGNDAR
+61 IGNNVQ
-67 INPGDGKNVIAG
+67 IKKGDGSDLKNM
-79 INTSGDGAIAIGAR
+79 SDGSVAIGNGAS
-93 AETSYEGATAIGK
+93 TMYEGTTAVGKGAKATGWRSTAIGV
-106 DSKAGW
+106 
-112 GATAVGR
+112 GATT
-119 GANANFESATAMGAN
+119 NAESATAMGSGAN
-134 AISTGWG
+134 ANNWGASAYGTIAKATGTN

-146 TISKATT
+146 NA
-153 HGTTAIGNNS
+153 AQS
-163 SGTAAYA
+163 SGALS
-170 TALGTS
+170 TALGVSSQSTGHYS
-176 ATSEGAYATAL
+176 AAL
-187 GTSSKAS
+187 GTLSKAEGYGS
-194 GHFSIAAGQDSHAV
+194 VATGLHAN
-208 ANYGIA
+208 AKSQYGIA
-214 LGSFSVADRAALD
+214 LGSYSVADRAALD

-240 NENLGYRTRQI
+240 NDTLGYRTRQI

-424 VNAAWDSQ
+424 VNASWDSQ

>member
-1 MRKYSYIFIYSVI
+1 MRKYYYFFIYSLI
-14 SLNSI
+14 SFNSI
-19 AADAADSQVISD
+19 AADPQVKQD
-31 SGNGDGSLF
+31 DGVGSNSFF
-40 ITTVKSTQTKKENI
+40 ITSSSNTPTKKEN
-54 VGTDSIA
+54 VQGTNSVA
-61 IGNDAR
+61 IGNNVQ
-67 INPGDGKNVIAG
+67 IKKGDGSDLKNM
-79 INTSGDGAIAIGAR
+79 SDGSVAIGNGAS
-93 AETSYEGATAIGK
+93 TMYEGTTAVGKGAKATGWRSTAIGV
-106 DSKAGW
+106 
-112 GATAVGR
+112 GATT
-119 GANANFESATAMGAN
+119 NAESATAMGNGAN
-134 AISTGWG
+134 ANNLGASAYGTIAKATGTN

-146 TISKATT
+146 NA
-153 HGTTAIGNNS
+153 AQS
-163 SGTAAYA
+163 SGALS
-170 TALGTS
+170 TALGVSSQSTGHYS
-176 ATSEGAYATAL
+176 AAL
-187 GTSSKAS
+187 GTLSKAEGYGS
-194 GHFSIAAGQDSHAV
+194 VATGLHAN
-208 ANYGIA
+208 AKSQYGIA
-214 LGSFSVADRAALD
+214 LGSYSVADRAALD

-240 NENLGYRTRQI
+240 NDTLGYRTRQI

-424 VNAAWDSQ
+424 VNASWDSQ

>member
-1 MRKYSYIFIYSVI
+1 MRKYYYFFIYSVI
-14 SLNSI
+14 SFNSI
-19 AADAADSQVISD
+19 AADPQVKQD
-31 SGNGDGSLF
+31 DGVGSNSFF
-40 ITTVKSTQTKKENI
+40 ITSSSNTPTKKEN
-54 VGTDSIA
+54 VQGTNSVA
-61 IGNDAR
+61 IGNNVQ
-67 INPGDGKNVIAG
+67 IKKGDGSDLKNM
-79 INTSGDGAIAIGAR
+79 SDGSVAIGNGAS
-93 AETSYEGATAIGK
+93 TMYEGTTAVGKEAKATGWRSTAIGV
-106 DSKAGW
+106 
-112 GATAVGR
+112 GATT
-119 GANANFESATAMGAN
+119 NAESATAMGNGAN
-134 AISTGWG
+134 ANNWGASAYGTIAKATGAN

-146 TISKATT
+146 NA
-153 HGTTAIGNNS
+153 AQS
-163 SGTAAYA
+163 SGALS
-170 TALGTS
+170 TALGVSSQSTGHYS
-176 ATSEGAYATAL
+176 AAL
-187 GTSSKAS
+187 GTLSKAEGYGS
-194 GHFSIAAGQDSHAV
+194 VATGLHAN
-208 ANYGIA
+208 AKSQYGIA
-214 LGSFSVADRAALD
+214 LGSYSVADRAALD

-240 NENLGYRTRQI
+240 NDTLGYRTRQI

-424 VNAAWDSQ
+424 VNASWDSQ

>member
-1 MRKYSYIFIYSVI
+1 MRKYYYFFIYSVI
-14 SLNSI
+14 SFNSI
-19 AADAADSQVISD
+19 AADPQVKQD
-31 SGNGDGSLF
+31 DGVGSNSFF
-40 ITTVKSTQTKKENI
+40 ITSSSNTPTKKEN
-54 VGTDSIA
+54 VQGTNSVA
-61 IGNDAR
+61 IGNNVQ
-67 INPGDGKNVIAG
+67 IKKGDGSDLKNM
-79 INTSGDGAIAIGAR
+79 SDGSVAIGNGAS
-93 AETSYEGATAIGK
+93 TMYEGTTAVGKGAKATGWRSTAIGV
-106 DSKAGW
+106 
-112 GATAVGR
+112 GATT
-119 GANANFESATAMGAN
+119 NAESATAMGNGAN
-134 AISTGWG
+134 ANNWGASAYGTIAKATGIN

-146 TISKATT
+146 NA
-153 HGTTAIGNNS
+153 AQS
-163 SGTAAYA
+163 SGEFS
-170 TALGTS
+170 TALGVSSQSTGHYS
-176 ATSEGAYATAL
+176 AAL
-187 GTSSKAS
+187 GTLSKAEGYGS
-194 GHFSIAAGQDSHAV
+194 VATGLHAN
-208 ANYGIA
+208 AKSQYGIA
-214 LGSFSVADRAALD
+214 LGSYSVADRAALD

-240 NENLGYRTRQI
+240 NDTLGYRTRQI

-424 VNAAWDSQ
+424 VNASWDSQ

>member
-1 MRKYSYIFIYSVI
+1 MIMRKYYYFFMYSVI
-14 SLNSI
+14 SFNSI
-19 AADAADSQVISD
+19 AADPQVKQD
-31 SGNGDGSLF
+31 DGVGSNSFF
-40 ITTVKSTQTKKENI
+40 ITSSSNTPTKKEN
-54 VGTDSIA
+54 VQGTNSVA
-61 IGNDAR
+61 IGNNVQ
-67 INPGDGKNVIAG
+67 IKKGDGSDLKNM
-79 INTSGDGAIAIGAR
+79 SDGSVAIGNGAS
-93 AETSYEGATAIGK
+93 TMYEGTTAVGKGAKATGWRSTAIGV
-106 DSKAGW
+106 
-112 GATAVGR
+112 GATT
-119 GANANFESATAMGAN
+119 NAESATAMGNGAN
-134 AISTGWG
+134 ANNWGASAYGTIAKATGIN

-146 TISKATT
+146 NA
-153 HGTTAIGNNS
+153 AQS
-163 SGTAAYA
+163 SGELS
-170 TALGTS
+170 TALGVSSQSTGYYS
-176 ATSEGAYATAL
+176 AAL
-187 GTSSKAS
+187 GTLSKAEGYGS
-194 GHFSIAAGQDSHAV
+194 VATGLHAN
-208 ANYGIA
+208 AKSQYGIA
-214 LGSFSVADRAALD
+214 LGSYSVADRAALD

-240 NENLGYRTRQI
+240 NDTLGYRTRQI

-424 VNAAWDSQ
+424 VNASWDSQ

>member
-1 MRKYSYIFIYSVI
+1 MIMRKYYYFFIYSVI
-14 SLNSI
+14 SFNSI
-19 AADAADSQVISD
+19 AADPQVKQDDGVGSD
-31 SGNGDGSLF
+31 SFF
-40 ITTVKSTQTKKENI
+40 ITSSSNTPTKKEN
-54 VGTDSIA
+54 VQGTNSVA
-61 IGNDAR
+61 IGNNVQ
-67 INPGDGKNVIAG
+67 IKKGDGSDLKNM
-79 INTSGDGAIAIGAR
+79 SDGSVAIGNGAS
-93 AETSYEGATAIGK
+93 TMYEGTTAVGKGAKATGWRSTAIGV
-106 DSKAGW
+106 
-112 GATAVGR
+112 GATT
-119 GANANFESATAMGAN
+119 NAESATAMGNGAN
-134 AISTGWG
+134 ANNWGASAYGTIAKATGTN

-146 TISKATT
+146 NA
-153 HGTTAIGNNS
+153 AQS
-163 SGTAAYA
+163 SGALS
-170 TALGTS
+170 TALGVSSQSTGHYS
-176 ATSEGAYATAL
+176 AAL
-187 GTSSKAS
+187 GTSSKAEGYGS
-194 GHFSIAAGQDSHAV
+194 VATGLHAN
-208 ANYGIA
+208 AKSQYGIA
-214 LGSFSVADRAALD
+214 LGSYSVADRAALD

-240 NENLGYRTRQI
+240 NDTLGYRTRQI

-424 VNAAWDSQ
+424 VNASWDSQ

>member
-1 MRKYSYIFIYSVI
+1 MRKYYYFFIYSVI
-14 SLNSI
+14 SFNSI
-19 AADAADSQVISD
+19 AADPQVKQD
-31 SGNGDGSLF
+31 DGVGSNFFF
-40 ITTVKSTQTKKENI
+40 ITSSSNTPTKKEN
-54 VGTDSIA
+54 VQGTNSVA
-61 IGNDAR
+61 IGNNVQ
-67 INPGDGKNVIAG
+67 IKKGDGSDLKNM
-79 INTSGDGAIAIGAR
+79 SDGSVAIGNGAS
-93 AETSYEGATAIGK
+93 TMYEGTTAVGKGAKATGWRSTAIGV
-106 DSKAGW
+106 
-112 GATAVGR
+112 GATT
-119 GANANFESATAMGAN
+119 NAESATAMGNGAN
-134 AISTGWG
+134 ANNWGASAFGTGANATG
-141 STAIG
+141 LNSTAIG
-146 TISKATT
+146 NQAKSKGALSTSL
-153 HGTTAIGNNS
+153 GVS
-163 SGTAAYA
+163 SQSTGSYSA
-170 TALGTS
+170 ALGT
-176 ATSEGAYATAL
+176 L
-187 GTSSKAS
+187 SKAEGYGS
-194 GHFSIAAGQDSHAV
+194 VATGLHAN
-208 ANYGIA
+208 AKSQYGIA
-214 LGSFSVADRAALD
+214 LGSYSVADRAALD

-240 NENLGYRTRQI
+240 DEKLGYRTRQI

-424 VNAAWDSQ
+424 VNASWDSQ

>member
-1 MRKYSYIFIYSVI
+1 MIMRKYYYFFIYSVI
-14 SLNSI
+14 SFNSI
-19 AADAADSQVISD
+19 AADPQVKQD
-31 SGNGDGSLF
+31 DGVGSNSFF
-40 ITTVKSTQTKKENI
+40 ITSSSNTPTKKEN
-54 VGTDSIA
+54 VQGTNSVA
-61 IGNDAR
+61 IGNNVQ
-67 INPGDGKNVIAG
+67 IKKGDGSDLKNM
-79 INTSGDGAIAIGAR
+79 SDGSVAIGNGAS
-93 AETSYEGATAIGK
+93 TMYEGTTAVGKGAKATGWRSTAIGV
-106 DSKAGW
+106 
-112 GATAVGR
+112 GATT
-119 GANANFESATAMGAN
+119 NAESATAMGNGAN
-134 AISTGWG
+134 ANNWGASAYGTIAKATGTN

-146 TISKATT
+146 NA
-153 HGTTAIGNNS
+153 AQS
-163 SGTAAYA
+163 SGELS
-170 TALGTS
+170 TALGVSSQSTGHYS
-176 ATSEGAYATAL
+176 AAL
-187 GTSSKAS
+187 GTLSKAEGYGS
-194 GHFSIAAGQDSHAV
+194 VATGLHAN
-208 ANYGIA
+208 AKSQYGIA
-214 LGSFSVADRAALD
+214 LGSYSVADRAALD

-240 NENLGYRTRQI
+240 DEKLGYRTRQI

-424 VNAAWDSQ
+424 VNASWDSQ